1 MKLIHCKSSVTA
13 HSTSKYTMVER
24 SSTSAVT
31 YFGSYGSRPIDRA
44 LGAAVTL
51 SVGVFLFQLLNRY
64 IRRLNKDWEKD
75 SWITA
80 LVTLILSRSVR
91 EVQPSSTDTAVHRGA
106 CHCRSVTFEVSSVN
120 MFYSSLELSREFV
133 AQRLTVIRNFLRL
146 CITVPRSEC
155 NPSKGWSGEDTLP
168 AYSHTCV

>member
-1 MKLIHCKSSVTA
+1 
-13 HSTSKYTMVER
+13 MVER

-64 IRRLNKDWEKD
+64 VRRLNKDWEKD

-80 LVTLILSRSVR
+80 LVTLILSRSVK

-133 AQRLTVIRNFLRL
+133 RSASHGHTQFLASLYNSSEVRMQSKQRMARGRYITRIFTYMRL
-146 CITVPRSEC
+146 IFGSLLA
-155 NPSKGWSGEDTLP
+155 KI
-168 AYSHTCV
+168 Y